1 METTAALAPALA
13 EATRTSGK
21 GIAETCSDAIQRMDH
36 EQDAVMQARMPE
48 LYALAEQ
55 VTSSRAS
62 LAKIRTDIERFHTQL
77 HTASEHIGKLQDR
90 SNTLNEHLSEQE
102 TNASTLTKW
111 IEGAV
116 IAPSTVRL
124 LRDTNVDDNFHG
136 WVKAVH
142 MIEHTLRTLN
152 EYEATQDSTATPGS
166 ARAQARDVAEQC
178 KNLVRCDGSLELCYC
193 SFYPIEPVSVA
204 LLFTNTRSAGD
215 WENLPVL
222 GPSVRADSHFR
233 HDNAADPPVICS
245 VAPQS
250 TAVSVS
256 RYARATCCN

>member
-124 LRDTNVDDNFHG
+124 LRDTNVDDNFHV

-178 KNLVRCDGSLELCYC
+178 KNLVRFDGSLELCYC

-204 LLFTNTRSAGD
+204 LLSTNTRFAGD

-222 GPSVRADSHFR
+222 GSSVRADSHFR

-256 RYARATCCN
+256 RYARATCCD

>member
-178 KNLVRCDGSLELCYC
+178 KNLVRCEGSLELCYC

-204 LLFTNTRSAGD
+204 LLFTNTHSAGD
-215 WENLPVL
+215 
-222 GPSVRADSHFR
+222 
-233 HDNAADPPVICS
+233 
-245 VAPQS
+245 
-250 TAVSVS
+250 
-256 RYARATCCN
+256 

>member
-1 METTAALAPALA
+1 METTVALAPALA

-21 GIAETCSDAIQRMDH
+21 GIAETCSDAIQRLDH

-178 KNLVRCDGSLELCYC
+178 KNLC
-193 SFYPIEPVSVA
+193 SFYPLEPVSVA

-250 TAVSVS
+250 TTVSVS
-256 RYARATCCN
+256 RYARATCCD

>member
-36 EQDAVMQARMPE
+36 GQDAVMQARMPE

-178 KNLVRCDGSLELCYC
+178 KNLVRFDGSLELCYC

-222 GPSVRADSHFR
+222 GPSFRADSHFR

-245 VAPQS
+245 VA
-250 TAVSVS
+250 VS
-256 RYARATCCN
+256 YTHL

>member
-36 EQDAVMQARMPE
+36 GQDAVMQARMPE
-48 LYALAEQ
+48 LYALAEK

-178 KNLVRCDGSLELCYC
+178 KNLVRFDGSLELCYC

-204 LLFTNTRSAGD
+204 LLSTNTRFAGD

-222 GPSVRADSHFR
+222 GSSVRADSHFR

-256 RYARATCCN
+256 RYARATCCD

>member
-36 EQDAVMQARMPE
+36 GQDAVMQARMPE
-48 LYALAEQ
+48 LYALAEK

-178 KNLVRCDGSLELCYC
+178 KNLVRFDGSLELCYC

-204 LLFTNTRSAGD
+204 LLSTNTRFAGD

-222 GPSVRADSHFR
+222 GSSVRADSHFR

-250 TAVSVS
+250 TTVSVS
-256 RYARATCCN
+256 RYARATCCD